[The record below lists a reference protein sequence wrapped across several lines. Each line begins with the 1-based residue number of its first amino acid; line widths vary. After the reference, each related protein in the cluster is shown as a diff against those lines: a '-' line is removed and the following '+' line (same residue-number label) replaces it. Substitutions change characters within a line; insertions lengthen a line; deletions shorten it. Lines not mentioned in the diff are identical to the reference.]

1 MYRKRNKGWLK
12 HLDFAV
18 LDLMCMQIC
27 LALAYFGRHRELSR
41 LYSDSV
47 YQNVVLLLAVFE
59 FVYLFF
65 IDGYRDILK
74 RGYYI
79 ELVTNNKEFSPSF
92 DCRRITCFFHKILT
106 RYPPI
111 NS

>member
-47 YQNVVLLLAVFE
+47 YQNVMSSGNAAC
-59 FVYLFF
+59 
-65 IDGYRDILK
+65 ILSVCSEVW
-74 RGYYI
+74 R
-79 ELVTNNKEFSPSF
+79 
-92 DCRRITCFFHKILT
+92 
-106 RYPPI
+106 
-111 NS
+111 

>member
-47 YQNVVLLLAVFE
+47 SSECCAFIGM
-59 FVYLFF
+59 YLNLYIFF
-65 IDGYRDILK
+65 L
-74 RGYYI
+74 
-79 ELVTNNKEFSPSF
+79 
-92 DCRRITCFFHKILT
+92 
-106 RYPPI
+106 
-111 NS
+111 